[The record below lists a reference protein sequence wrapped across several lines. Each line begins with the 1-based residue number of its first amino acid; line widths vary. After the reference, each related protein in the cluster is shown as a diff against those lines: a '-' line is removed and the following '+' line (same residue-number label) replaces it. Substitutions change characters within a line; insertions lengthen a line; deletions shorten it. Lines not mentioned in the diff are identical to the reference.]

1 MSWEHLLINYGFTG
15 TVTTAASSNAPIIV
29 EHPLDTIV
37 PKAEPV
43 TLNCKASGEPEPTIT
58 WYKDGEP
65 VTTNV
70 DESNSHRVLLPK
82 GSLFFLRVENGE
94 QSGVCVIYMPGVG
107 KQARIQDA
115 GTYYCVAR
123 NEHGEARSR
132 EAVLKIAMLRYV
144 GLASASLTLQGRL
157 PHTAT

>member
-1 MSWEHLLINYGFTG
+1 MSWFTG
-15 TVTTAASSNAPIIV
+15 IATTVANSNAPVIV

-65 VTTNV
+65 VTTNI

-94 QSGVCVIYMPGVG
+94 QFGVRVFTPV
-107 KQARIQDA
+107 QANKHAYKTRAPTIVWPA
-115 GTYYCVAR
+115 MSTAR
-123 NEHGEARSR
+123 RDHAKLS
-132 EAVLKIAMLRYV
+132 
-144 GLASASLTLQGRL
+144 
-157 PHTAT
+157 